1 VAEAFFGQSP
11 STYTSHKFV
20 VTVGLP
26 LICTSS
32 AKFTEQCIWI
42 VEVIV
47 LVLHNCIPYSL
58 SPLPKNAV
66 FAPKK
71 SVIGPK
77 LDLFSATFLI
87 LSTI

>member
-11 STYTSHKFV
+11 STDTPHKVV
-20 VTVGLP
+20 VTVSVP
-26 LICTSS
+26 LIYTSS
-32 AKFTEQCIWI
+32 AKLTEQCIWI

-47 LVLHNCIPYSL
+47 LVFHDFFLCSL
-58 SPLPKNAV
+58 VRLPKNAV

-77 LDLFSATFLI
+77 
-87 LSTI
+87 